1 MRPRAEA
8 ALRRP
13 ARARQRGAVLL
24 LLVAVLGLGAASLFL
39 ASAGRPRL
47 EAARELRTLEA
58 LREAREALTGFAVT
72 HGRLPR
78 PAISATN
85 GTENPTPC
93 ASEQA
98 CTGYLPWATLGVA
111 RVDAWGRRLRYSVT
125 PVFTEA
131 PLQRTAA
138 FGTKTVLTRAG
149 GGAIA
154 YAAGNPDCSLGS
166 PCMAAVIHSTGRD
179 NFGTT
184 EHGVVQA
191 NGATGN
197 ADEAA
202 NIAAVQHFMRR
213 PATSDPAAPGGV
225 FDDLV
230 DYIDQQAL
238 FVQMTRANVLP

>member
-1 MRPRAEA
+1 MRRRAEA
-8 ALRRP
+8 MAM
-13 ARARQRGAVLL
+13 RATHGRQRGAVLL

-47 EAARELRTLEA
+47 EAGRELRTLEIM
-58 LREAREALTGFAVT
+58 REAREALVGFAVT

-78 PAISATN
+78 PAISAAN
-85 GTENPTPC
+85 GTESPAPC
-93 ASEQA
+93 MSEQA
-98 CTGYLPWATLGVA
+98 CTGYLPWATLGLP
-111 RVDAWGRRLRYSVT
+111 RTDAWGRLLRYSVT

-154 YAAGNPDCSLGS
+154 YVAGNPDCSLGS
-166 PCMAAVIHSTGRD
+166 PCMAAIIHSTGRD
-179 NFGTT
+179 NFGTS
-184 EHGVVQA
+184 EQGVVQA

-197 ADEAA
+197 VDEAA

-213 PATSDPAAPGGV
+213 PATHDPAAPGGV
-225 FDDLV
+225 YDDLV